1 MGIIRRNR
9 EAMNG
14 NGHTTLKEVRALIE
28 TILDGVVNTEGEIH
42 IEDVVRALEEELD
55 APTIEDILR
64 VTGKEDLIDVITM
77 FI

>member
-1 MGIIRRNR
+1 MGIIRQNR

-14 NGHTTLKEVRALIE
+14 NGHTTLQQIKALVE
-28 TILDGVVNTEGEIH
+28 SLLDGVVNMEGEIH

-55 APTIEDILR
+55 TAAIQDILR
-64 VTGKEDLIDVITM
+64 ATGKEDLLDVIIM